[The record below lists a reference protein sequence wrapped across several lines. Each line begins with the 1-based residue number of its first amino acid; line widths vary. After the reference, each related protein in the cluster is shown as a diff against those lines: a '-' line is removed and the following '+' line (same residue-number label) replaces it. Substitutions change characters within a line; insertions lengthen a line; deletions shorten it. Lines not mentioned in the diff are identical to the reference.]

1 MIYKSHILEEDIN
14 QLSNNI
20 TLFYGENFGL
30 INEFKEKIQEIN
42 KDKKIIKVNQENILK
57 DQNIIFNEI
66 RNISLFD
73 EKKIIFIYGAN
84 DKILNII
91 EEIKPSIDKNE
102 IFIFGSILDKKSK
115 LRYQF
120 EKSKEYNIVACYKD
134 NEVNLRR
141 LITNKFKGFSGV
153 SSEVISA
160 LLENSGLDRMKL
172 NNEIEKIKI
181 FFIDKKISFNL
192 LEKILNL
199 KTEEDFDLIKD
210 FALKGDNKMTNK
222 LLNVTVL
229 ENEKIPFY
237 LNIINQRLNRL
248 KEIKI
253 VSKGKN
259 ISNFMSSLRPP
270 IFWKEKPIIERQL
283 QVWSFEG
290 VKNLIYKINDI
301 ETKIKKD
308 NSLSLILMKNFIYEI
323 LTKETNNSSLLTQ

>member
-1 MIYKSHILEEDIN
+1 MIYKSHIIEEDIN
-14 QLSNNI
+14 QLGNNI

-30 INEFKEKIQEIN
+30 INEFKEKIQETN
-42 KDKKIIKVNQENILK
+42 KNKKIIKVNQENILK
-57 DQNIIFNEI
+57 DQNIIFSEI

-102 IFIFGSILDKKSK
+102 IFIFGNILDKKSK
-115 LRYQF
+115 LRSQF

-134 NEVNLRR
+134 NEVNLRK
-141 LITNKFKGFSGV
+141 LITNKLKGYSGV

-181 FFIDKKISFNL
+181 LFIDKKISFNL

-199 KTEEDFDLIKD
+199 KTEEHFDVIKD
-210 FALKGDNKMTNK
+210 FALKGNNKMTNT
-222 LLNVTVL
+222 LLNETVL
-229 ENEKIPFY
+229 EKERIPFY

-253 VSKGKN
+253 ASEGKN
-259 ISNFMSSLRPP
+259 ISNFMNTLRPP
-270 IFWKEKPIIERQL
+270 VFWKDKPNFIKQEKLWDNKKLSLALNQTY
-283 QVWSFEG
+283 
-290 VKNLIYKINDI
+290 NLELSIKSNSDVNKTIL
-301 ETKIKKD
+301 IKKLLLD
-308 NSLSLILMKNFIYEI
+308 LCVLANS
-323 LTKETNNSSLLTQ
+323 

>member
-14 QLSNNI
+14 QLRNNI

-30 INEFKEKIQEIN
+30 INEFKEKIQETN
-42 KDKKIIKVNQENILK
+42 KNKKIIKVNQENILK

-229 ENEKIPFY
+229 ENEKILFY

-270 IFWKEKPIIERQL
+270 IFWKDKPNFIKQEKLWDNKKLSLALNQTY
-283 QVWSFEG
+283 
-290 VKNLIYKINDI
+290 NLELNIKSNSDVNK
-301 ETKIKKD
+301 TVLIKKLLLD
-308 NSLSLILMKNFIYEI
+308 LCVLANS
-323 LTKETNNSSLLTQ
+323 

>member
-14 QLSNNI
+14 QLRNNI

-57 DQNIIFNEI
+57 DQNIIFSEI
-66 RNISLFD
+66 KNISLFD

-270 IFWKEKPIIERQL
+270 IFWKDKPNFIKQEKLWDNKKLSLALNQTY
-283 QVWSFEG
+283 
-290 VKNLIYKINDI
+290 NLELNIKSNSDVNKTIL
-301 ETKIKKD
+301 IKKLLLD
-308 NSLSLILMKNFIYEI
+308 LCVLANS
-323 LTKETNNSSLLTQ
+323 

>member
-30 INEFKEKIQEIN
+30 INEFKEKIQKTN
-42 KDKKIIKVNQENILK
+42 KNKKIIKVNQENILK
-57 DQNIIFNEI
+57 DQNIIFSEI
-66 RNISLFD
+66 KNISLFD

-102 IFIFGSILDKKSK
+102 IFIFGNILDKKSK
-115 LRYQF
+115 LRSQF

-270 IFWKEKPIIERQL
+270 IFWKDKPNFIKQEKLWDNKKLSLALNQTY
-283 QVWSFEG
+283 
-290 VKNLIYKINDI
+290 NLELNIKSNSDVNK
-301 ETKIKKD
+301 TVLIKKLLLD
-308 NSLSLILMKNFIYEI
+308 LCVLANS
-323 LTKETNNSSLLTQ
+323 

>member
-14 QLSNNI
+14 QLRNNI

-57 DQNIIFNEI
+57 DQNIIFSEI
-66 RNISLFD
+66 KNISLFD

-115 LRYQF
+115 LRSQF

-270 IFWKEKPIIERQL
+270 IFWKDKPNFIKQEKLWDNKKLSLALNQTY
-283 QVWSFEG
+283 
-290 VKNLIYKINDI
+290 NLELNIKSNSDVNKTIL
-301 ETKIKKD
+301 IKKLLLD
-308 NSLSLILMKNFIYEI
+308 LCVLANS
-323 LTKETNNSSLLTQ
+323 

>member
-14 QLSNNI
+14 QLRNNI

-120 EKSKEYNIVACYKD
+120 EKSKEYNIIACYKD

-270 IFWKEKPIIERQL
+270 IFWKDKPNFIKQEKLWDNKKLSLALNQTY
-283 QVWSFEG
+283 
-290 VKNLIYKINDI
+290 NLELNIKSNSDVNK
-301 ETKIKKD
+301 TVLIKKLLLD
-308 NSLSLILMKNFIYEI
+308 LCVLANS
-323 LTKETNNSSLLTQ
+323 

>member
-270 IFWKEKPIIERQL
+270 IFWKDKPNFIKQEKLWDNKKLSLALNQTY
-283 QVWSFEG
+283 
-290 VKNLIYKINDI
+290 NLELNIKSNSDVNK
-301 ETKIKKD
+301 TVLIKKLLLD
-308 NSLSLILMKNFIYEI
+308 LCVLANS
-323 LTKETNNSSLLTQ
+323 

>member
-14 QLSNNI
+14 QLRNNI

-115 LRYQF
+115 LRYHF
-120 EKSKEYNIVACYKD
+120 EKSKEYNIIACYKD

-181 FFIDKKISFNL
+181 LFIDKKISFNL

-270 IFWKEKPIIERQL
+270 IFWKDKPNFIKQEKLWDNKKLSLALNQTY
-283 QVWSFEG
+283 
-290 VKNLIYKINDI
+290 NLELNIKSNSDVNK
-301 ETKIKKD
+301 TVLIKKLLLD
-308 NSLSLILMKNFIYEI
+308 LCVLANS
-323 LTKETNNSSLLTQ
+323 

>member
-1 MIYKSHILEEDIN
+1 MIYKSHIIEEDIN
-14 QLSNNI
+14 QLGNNI

-30 INEFKEKIQEIN
+30 INEFKEKIQETN
-42 KDKKIIKVNQENILK
+42 KNKKIIKVNQENILK
-57 DQNIIFNEI
+57 DQNIIFSEI

-102 IFIFGSILDKKSK
+102 IFIFGNILDKKSK
-115 LRYQF
+115 RRSQF

-134 NEVNLRR
+134 NEVNLRK
-141 LITNKFKGFSGV
+141 LITNKLKGYSGV

-181 FFIDKKISFNL
+181 LFIDKKISFNL

-199 KTEEDFDLIKD
+199 KTEEHFDLIKD
-210 FALKGDNKMTNK
+210 FALKGNNKMTNT
-222 LLNVTVL
+222 LLNETVL
-229 ENEKIPFY
+229 EKERIPFY

-253 VSKGKN
+253 ASEGKN
-259 ISNFMSSLRPP
+259 ISNFMNTLRPP
-270 IFWKEKPIIERQL
+270 VFWKDKPNFIKQEKLWDNKKLSLALNQTY
-283 QVWSFEG
+283 
-290 VKNLIYKINDI
+290 NLELSIKSNSDVNKTIL
-301 ETKIKKD
+301 IKKLLLD
-308 NSLSLILMKNFIYEI
+308 LCVLANS
-323 LTKETNNSSLLTQ
+323 

>member
-270 IFWKEKPIIERQL
+270 LFWKDKPNFIKQEKLWDNKKLSLALNQTY
-283 QVWSFEG
+283 
-290 VKNLIYKINDI
+290 NLELNIKSNSDVNK
-301 ETKIKKD
+301 TVLIKKLLLD
-308 NSLSLILMKNFIYEI
+308 LCVLANS
-323 LTKETNNSSLLTQ
+323 

>member
-210 FALKGDNKMTNK
+210 FALKGDNRMTNK

-229 ENEKIPFY
+229 ENEKILFY

-270 IFWKEKPIIERQL
+270 IFWKDKPNFIKQEKLWDNKKLSLALNQTY
-283 QVWSFEG
+283 
-290 VKNLIYKINDI
+290 NLELNIKSNSDVNK
-301 ETKIKKD
+301 TVLIKKLLLD
-308 NSLSLILMKNFIYEI
+308 LCVLANS
-323 LTKETNNSSLLTQ
+323 

>member
-14 QLSNNI
+14 QLRNNI

-210 FALKGDNKMTNK
+210 FALKGDNRMTNK

-229 ENEKIPFY
+229 ENEKILFY

-270 IFWKEKPIIERQL
+270 IFWKDKPNFIKQEKLWDNKKLSLALNQTY
-283 QVWSFEG
+283 
-290 VKNLIYKINDI
+290 NLELNIKSNSDVNK
-301 ETKIKKD
+301 TVLIKKLLLD
-308 NSLSLILMKNFIYEI
+308 LCVLANS
-323 LTKETNNSSLLTQ
+323 

>member
-1 MIYKSHILEEDIN
+1 MIYKSHIIEEDIN
-14 QLSNNI
+14 QLGNNI

-30 INEFKEKIQEIN
+30 INEFKEKIQETN
-42 KDKKIIKVNQENILK
+42 KNKKIIKFNQENILK
-57 DQNIIFNEI
+57 DQNIIFSEI

-102 IFIFGSILDKKSK
+102 IFIFGNILDKKSK
-115 LRYQF
+115 LRSQF

-134 NEVNLRR
+134 NEVNLRK
-141 LITNKFKGFSGV
+141 LITNKLKGYSGV

-181 FFIDKKISFNL
+181 LFIDKKISFNL

-199 KTEEDFDLIKD
+199 KTEEHFDLIKD
-210 FALKGDNKMTNK
+210 FALKGNNKMTNT
-222 LLNVTVL
+222 LLNETVL
-229 ENEKIPFY
+229 EKERIPFY

-253 VSKGKN
+253 ASEGKN
-259 ISNFMSSLRPP
+259 ISNFMNTLRPP
-270 IFWKEKPIIERQL
+270 VFWKDKPNFIKQEKLWDNKKLSLALNQTY
-283 QVWSFEG
+283 
-290 VKNLIYKINDI
+290 NLELSIKSNSDVNKTIL
-301 ETKIKKD
+301 IKKLLLD
-308 NSLSLILMKNFIYEI
+308 LCVLANS
-323 LTKETNNSSLLTQ
+323 

>member
-14 QLSNNI
+14 QLRNNI

-210 FALKGDNKMTNK
+210 FALKGDNRMTNK

-270 IFWKEKPIIERQL
+270 IFWKDKPNFIKQEKLWDNKKLSLALNQTY
-283 QVWSFEG
+283 
-290 VKNLIYKINDI
+290 NLELNIKSNSDVNK
-301 ETKIKKD
+301 TVLIKKLLLD
-308 NSLSLILMKNFIYEI
+308 LCVLANS
-323 LTKETNNSSLLTQ
+323 

>member
-1 MIYKSHILEEDIN
+1 MIYKSHIIEEDIN
-14 QLSNNI
+14 QLGNNI

-134 NEVNLRR
+134 NEGNLRR

-270 IFWKEKPIIERQL
+270 IFWKDKPNFIKQEKLWDNKKLSLALNQTY
-283 QVWSFEG
+283 
-290 VKNLIYKINDI
+290 NLELNIKSNSDVNK
-301 ETKIKKD
+301 TVLIKKLLLD
-308 NSLSLILMKNFIYEI
+308 LCVLANS
-323 LTKETNNSSLLTQ
+323 

>member
-229 ENEKIPFY
+229 ENEKILFY

-270 IFWKEKPIIERQL
+270 IFWKDKPNFIKQEKLWDNKKLSLALNQTY
-283 QVWSFEG
+283 
-290 VKNLIYKINDI
+290 NLELNIKSNSDVNK
-301 ETKIKKD
+301 TVLIKKLLLD
-308 NSLSLILMKNFIYEI
+308 LCVLANS
-323 LTKETNNSSLLTQ
+323 

>member
-1 MIYKSHILEEDIN
+1 MIYKSHIIEEDIN
-14 QLSNNI
+14 QLGNNI

-30 INEFKEKIQEIN
+30 INEFKEKIQETN
-42 KDKKIIKVNQENILK
+42 KNKKIIKVNQENILK
-57 DQNIIFNEI
+57 DQNIIFSEI

-102 IFIFGSILDKKSK
+102 IFIFGNILDKKSK
-115 LRYQF
+115 LRSQF

-134 NEVNLRR
+134 NEVNLRK
-141 LITNKFKGFSGV
+141 LITNKLKGYSGV

-181 FFIDKKISFNL
+181 LFIDKKISFNL

-199 KTEEDFDLIKD
+199 KTEEHFDLIKD
-210 FALKGDNKMTNK
+210 FALKGNNKMTNT
-222 LLNVTVL
+222 LLNETVL
-229 ENEKIPFY
+229 EKERIPFY

-253 VSKGKN
+253 ASEGKN
-259 ISNFMSSLRPP
+259 ISNFMNTLRPP
-270 IFWKEKPIIERQL
+270 VFWKDKPNFIKQEKLWDNKKLSLALNQTY
-283 QVWSFEG
+283 
-290 VKNLIYKINDI
+290 NLELSIKSNSDVNKTIL
-301 ETKIKKD
+301 IKKLLLD
-308 NSLSLILMKNFIYEI
+308 LCVLANS
-323 LTKETNNSSLLTQ
+323 

>member
-14 QLSNNI
+14 QLRNNI

-253 VSKGKN
+253 ASEGKN
-259 ISNFMSSLRPP
+259 ISNFMDTLRPP
-270 IFWKEKPIIERQL
+270 VFWKDKPNFIKQEKLWDNKKLSLALNQTY
-283 QVWSFEG
+283 
-290 VKNLIYKINDI
+290 NLELNIKSNSDVNK
-301 ETKIKKD
+301 TVLIKKLLLD
-308 NSLSLILMKNFIYEI
+308 LCVLANS
-323 LTKETNNSSLLTQ
+323 

>member
-120 EKSKEYNIVACYKD
+120 EKSKEYNIIACYKD

-270 IFWKEKPIIERQL
+270 IFWKDKPNFIKQEKLWDNKKLSLALNQTY
-283 QVWSFEG
+283 
-290 VKNLIYKINDI
+290 NLELNIKSNSDVNK
-301 ETKIKKD
+301 TVLIKKLLLD
-308 NSLSLILMKNFIYEI
+308 LCVLANS
-323 LTKETNNSSLLTQ
+323 

>member
-14 QLSNNI
+14 QLRNNI

-270 IFWKEKPIIERQL
+270 IFWKDKPNFIKQEKLWDNKKLSLALNQTY
-283 QVWSFEG
+283 
-290 VKNLIYKINDI
+290 NLELNIKSNSDVNK
-301 ETKIKKD
+301 TVLIKKLLLD
-308 NSLSLILMKNFIYEI
+308 LCVLANS
-323 LTKETNNSSLLTQ
+323 